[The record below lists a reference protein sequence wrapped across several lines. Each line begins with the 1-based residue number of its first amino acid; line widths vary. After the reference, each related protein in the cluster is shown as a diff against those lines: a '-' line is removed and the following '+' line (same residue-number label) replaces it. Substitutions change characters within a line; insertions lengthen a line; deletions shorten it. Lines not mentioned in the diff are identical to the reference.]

1 MIEWAAGLIPL
12 SIVTSV
18 LRAAV
23 IAVVG
28 VVGSR
33 LASELAYRIT
43 SRSGRLERA
52 ALARKITRAGILV
65 LAALTAMSEL
75 GFDLSILLGAAG
87 VASVAIGFASQTS
100 ASNIISGL
108 FLIAERPFSVGDI
121 IEVGT
126 RSGVVL
132 EIDLMSIKLRTFDN
146 RFVRIPNESVMKA
159 DVVNLTRFAIRRIDL
174 PMTIPHTADL
184 PLVHIILSEVAAK
197 TTLVLD
203 EPRPDIMIQGFSPAG
218 TEILFIVWVERTSLV
233 AVRTDLVLQIHK
245 RLREEGIDLSPRQ
258 RTVLL
263 SR

>member
-1 MIEWAAGLIPL
+1 MIEWAAGLIQL

-132 EIDLMSIKLRTFDN
+132 EIDLM
-146 RFVRIPNESVMKA
+146 
-159 DVVNLTRFAIRRIDL
+159 
-174 PMTIPHTADL
+174 
-184 PLVHIILSEVAAK
+184 
-197 TTLVLD
+197 
-203 EPRPDIMIQGFSPAG
+203 
-218 TEILFIVWVERTSLV
+218 
-233 AVRTDLVLQIHK
+233 
-245 RLREEGIDLSPRQ
+245 
-258 RTVLL
+258 
-263 SR
+263 